1 MKRETVIRY
10 VLNHLNDVRYGR
22 HSEYAF
28 GVLHG
33 ILLVSSLSGEIS
45 SDEFGRLMYLSLN
58 ARNHAAEAA

>member
-1 MKRETVIRY
+1 MKRETVVRY
-10 VLNHLNDVRYGR
+10 VLNHLKDVRYGR
-22 HSEYAF
+22 HPEYSF

-45 SDEFGRLMYLSLN
+45 SDEFSNLMGLSLN

>member
-1 MKRETVIRY
+1 MKRENVIRY
-10 VLNHLNDVRYGR
+10 ALNHLNGVRYGR
-22 HSEYAF
+22 HPEYEF

-45 SDEFGRLMYLSLN
+45 SDEFSNLMGLSLN

>member
-10 VLNHLNDVRYGR
+10 VLNHLKDVRYGR
-22 HSEYAF
+22 HPEYSF

-33 ILLVSSLSGEIS
+33 ILLVSPLAGSIT
-45 SDEFGRLMYLSLN
+45 SDEFCRLMDLSLN

>member
-10 VLNHLNDVRYGR
+10 VLSNLNDIRYGR
-22 HSEYAF
+22 DPSYSF

-45 SDEFGRLMYLSLN
+45 SDEFSNLMGMSLS
-58 ARNHAAEAA
+58 ARNHSAEAA

>member
-1 MKRETVIRY
+1 MKRDTVIRY

-33 ILLVSSLSGEIS
+33 ILLVSSLSGSITC
-45 SDEFGRLMYLSLN
+45 DEFSRLMDLSLN